1 MMAQVDLDKI
11 YPSASSVSPE
21 QQQPSSNTEQPK
33 GNDPARS
40 VIGYGVASLI
50 IGIISLAISLIPLLL
65 VKGISSDT
73 STDMNYGLFGL
84 IFIIPIL
91 APICVAVIFGGP
103 LVCGIL
109 FLISLS
115 EILKNKLD
123 SSYLVK
129 PAIGL
134 VLSLIPILGL
144 FMVK

>member
-1 MMAQVDLDKI
+1 MAQLDLDKI
-11 YPSASSVSPE
+11 YPSVSSVSPE
-21 QQQPSSNTEQPK
+21 QQQPSGNTEQPK

-40 VIGYGVASLI
+40 VIGYGAVSLI
-50 IGIISLAISLIPLLL
+50 IGIISLSISLIPLLL
-65 VKGISSDT
+65 VQGISSGT
-73 STDMNYGLFGL
+73 STGANYGLFGL

-91 APICVAVIFGGP
+91 APICVAAIFGGP

-109 FLISLS
+109 FLVSLS
-115 EILKNKLD
+115 EISKNKLD

-144 FMVK
+144 FILT